1 MERMIEPASIRPPHP
16 PRRRFR
22 GAAGALLITV
32 AILVTLAL
40 VAWRPALTALGR
52 FLIVEEPPVPSDV
65 VVVSGGDVDRILY
78 GVELVQKGVAPRLLV
93 LVSPADC
100 PAFWGFRC
108 DQFIVR
114 RLGEMGLSREQI
126 IIEARAHSTHT
137 DAVYTRQDMD
147 REGLSS
153 AVVISAPFHMRRIAW
168 AWRRVFADTDVR
180 LTFSAIPIERTGM
193 RLEGWWT
200 REEELIFVFQ
210 EYVKLGLYWVKG
222 YL

>member
-1 MERMIEPASIRPPHP
+1 MSELASARPANS

-22 GAAGALLITV
+22 GVRRVVLIALV
-32 AILVTLAL
+32 VLVVLAL
-40 VAWRPALTALGR
+40 VAWRPVLTGLGR
-52 FLIVEEPPVPSDV
+52 FLIVDESPVPSDV

-78 GVELVQKGVAPRLLV
+78 GVELVQGGTAPRLLV

-100 PAFWGFRC
+100 PGFWGIRC

-114 RLGEMGLSREQI
+114 RLLEMGLRKEQL
-126 IIEARAHSTHT
+126 IIEGRPHSTHT
-137 DAVYTRQDMD
+137 DAVYSRQDME
-147 REGLSS
+147 REGLAS
-153 AVVISAPFHMRRIAW
+153 AVVISDPFHMRRISW
-168 AWRRVFADTDVR
+168 AWRRVFAGADVR
-180 LTFSAIPIERTGM
+180 LTFTSIPFERTDM

-200 REEELIFVFQ
+200 REDELVFVFQ